1 MIVLKGVIL
10 DWLVELSTIRFVSK
24 VRVPVEID
32 KMSYPPVVHL
42 VLTDDANCVETDHVI
57 IITWPWNWPY
67 VSELKIKQR
76 RRW

>member
-42 VLTDDANCVETDHVI
+42 VLTDDVEIDHVI